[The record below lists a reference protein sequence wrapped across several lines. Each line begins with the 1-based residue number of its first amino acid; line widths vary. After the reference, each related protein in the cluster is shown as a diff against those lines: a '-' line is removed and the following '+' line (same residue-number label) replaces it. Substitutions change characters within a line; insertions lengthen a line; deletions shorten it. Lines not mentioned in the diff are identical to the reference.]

1 MTEKIQRKILIYEN
15 YFEDFYGRQ
24 TKKVRNSI
32 DRTVGLVQ
40 ELKVIPKKIFREL
53 ENAEGLFEILVK
65 TGKNTIQIF
74 CFLDGENIILLQIG
88 FRKKLK
94 DERDSDLMK
103 AKQLRKEYF
112 EKKKDRQT

>member
-1 MTEKIQRKILIYEN
+1 MAKKIQRKILIYKN

-24 TKKVRNSI
+24 TKEVRNSI

-40 ELKVIPKKIFREL
+40 ELNVIPENIFREL
-53 ENAEGLFEILVK
+53 ENTEGLFEILVK

-74 CFLDGENIILLQIG
+74 CFLDGEDVILLQIG
-88 FRKKLK
+88 FRKRLK
-94 DERDSDLMK
+94 NVRGFDLMK
-103 AKQLRKEYF
+103 AEKLRKEYF